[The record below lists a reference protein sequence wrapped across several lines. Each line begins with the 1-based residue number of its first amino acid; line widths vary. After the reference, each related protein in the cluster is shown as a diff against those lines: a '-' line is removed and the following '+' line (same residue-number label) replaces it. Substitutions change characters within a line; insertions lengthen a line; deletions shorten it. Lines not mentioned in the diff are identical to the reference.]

1 MVISKLVSVLI
12 LSLFVLI
19 PVGLT
24 KVVGEAAEQED
35 KFSFFS
41 VLSFFATAL
50 VAICFSWWEHCSLGL
65 NNEIGTTAND
75 SEWLL
80 NALIAFVCAYPFQF
94 LVYRIILKFR
104 GEDQNTTQ
112 NLADNSN
119 A

>member
-24 KVVGEAAEQED
+24 KVVEEAAEQEN

-41 VLSFFATAL
+41 ILSFFATAL

-65 NNEIGTTAND
+65 NNEIGTSASD

-80 NALIAFVCAYPFQF
+80 NALIVFLCAYPLQF
-94 LVYRIILKFR
+94 LIYRIIIKYH
-104 GEDQNTTQ
+104 ESQN
-112 NLADNSN
+112 NHKLADDSN
-119 A
+119 V

>member
-24 KVVGEAAEQED
+24 KVVGEVAEKED
-35 KFSFFS
+35 KFNFFS

-65 NNEIGTTAND
+65 NNEIGTGAND

-80 NALIAFVCAYPFQF
+80 NALILFICAYPLQF
-94 LVYRIILKFR
+94 LIYRIIIRYRESQDNHK
-104 GEDQNTTQ
+104 
-112 NLADNSN
+112 LADDSN

>member
-19 PVGLT
+19 PVVLT
-24 KVVGEAAEQED
+24 KVVDEVSEKED
-35 KFSFFS
+35 KVSFFS
-41 VLSFFATAL
+41 VLSFFATVL

-65 NNEIGTTAND
+65 NNEIGTSAND

-80 NALIAFVCAYPFQF
+80 NALILFVCAYPLQF
-94 LVYRIILKFR
+94 LIYRIIIRYNESQNNHKF
-104 GEDQNTTQ
+104 
-112 NLADNSN
+112 ADDSH